1 MTVYGGPSRW
11 PDEQPE
17 RRDDRTGYGASPA
30 SPHEQPTGQAGGYGP
45 GTGRFDGF
53 AAGRTG
59 NVYGGNEGTGP
70 IHRGGDQGTGPI
82 HGGNEGTGPLYGGG
96 REPIPGPTRPED
108 LYSAKAYQPEERAG
122 RRKLPLPGEPPPT
135 PPRGGGR
142 RTAIIVGA
150 VAAVVIGAGTA
161 GAATFLG
168 GDDKPPAG
176 PSPTQ
181 EQAVGAGSSGPAGSK
196 AAGAVPGPA
205 DGITLSA
212 TGDIVMG
219 MAPGGLPPDNG
230 KGFFDPVNQ
239 YLAADFQMGNLEQ
252 VLTDDTGV
260 GKCSAESA
268 GKTCFA
274 FRTPPAFVQNLKD
287 AGFAMMTMAN
297 NHAYD
302 FGEVGYKN
310 SQKALDG
317 AGIKYT
323 GWPGMISVGE
333 AKGVKIAVIGFAS
346 YKWSNLCSDL
356 DAAEKIVK
364 EATTKADIVVVQV
377 HQGAEGADKT
387 HVKPGTEMFLG
398 ENRCDPIAFGHRVV
412 DAGADL
418 VVGHGPHVMRAMEF
432 YKGRLIAYSLGNF
445 AGYKALSYNGTVGI
459 GGVLKV
465 QLLGDGTWKS
475 GSLTATYMVAPG
487 LPRPDPKK
495 QAIPFVSNLTKQDFP
510 TTGAKIAEDG
520 TITPPAA

>member
-1 MTVYGGPSRW
+1 M
-11 PDEQPE
+11 Q
-17 RRDDRTGYGASPA
+17 
-30 SPHEQPTGQAGGYGP
+30 
-45 GTGRFDGF
+45 
-53 AAGRTG
+53 
-59 NVYGGNEGTGP
+59 
-70 IHRGGDQGTGPI
+70 
-82 HGGNEGTGPLYGGG
+82 PLYGGE
-96 REPIPGPTRPED
+96 REPIPGPQRPED
-108 LYSAKAYQPEERAG
+108 LYSARAYEPEERAG
-122 RRKLPLPGEPPPT
+122 RRKLPLPPGEPVEPR
-135 PPRGGGR
+135 RGGGR
-142 RTAIIVGA
+142 RTAIILGA

-168 GDDKPPAG
+168 GGDDKPVANQGQSSPQPA
-176 PSPTQ
+176 
-181 EQAVGAGSSGPAGSK
+181 AAGAGSKSTGGSPAG
-196 AAGAVPGPA
+196 GVPGPA
-205 DGITLSA
+205 EGITLSA

-219 MAPGGLPPDNG
+219 MAPNGLPPNAG
-230 KGFFDPVNQ
+230 KGFFDPVKK

-260 GKCSAESA
+260 GKCSADSA

-274 FRTPPAFVQNLKD
+274 FRTPPGYVQNLTD
-287 AGFAMMTMAN
+287 AGFKMMNMAN

-323 GWPGMISVGE
+323 GWPGDISIGE

-364 EATTKADIVVVQV
+364 EAATKADMVVVQV
-377 HQGAEGADKT
+377 HMGAEGSDKT
-387 HVKPGTEMFLG
+387 HAKNETEMFLG
-398 ENRCDPIAFGHRVV
+398 ENRCNPVAFSHRVV

-418 VVGHGPHVMRAMEF
+418 VIGHGPHVMRAMEF

-445 AGYKALSYNGTVGI
+445 AGYKALSTGGTVGI

-465 QLLGDGTWKS
+465 TLLGDGTWK
-475 GSLTATYMVAPG
+475 GGLLTPTYMASPG
-487 LPRPDPKK
+487 LPQPDPKK

-510 TTGAKIAEDG
+510 STGAKIAEDG
-520 TITPPAA
+520 TITAPAA

>member
-1 MTVYGGPSRW
+1 M
-11 PDEQPE
+11 
-17 RRDDRTGYGASPA
+17 
-30 SPHEQPTGQAGGYGP
+30 
-45 GTGRFDGF
+45 
-53 AAGRTG
+53 
-59 NVYGGNEGTGP
+59 
-70 IHRGGDQGTGPI
+70 
-82 HGGNEGTGPLYGGG
+82 
-96 REPIPGPTRPED
+96 
-108 LYSAKAYQPEERAG
+108 
-122 RRKLPLPGEPPPT
+122 PGEAPSPKN
-135 PPRGGGR
+135 GSGR
-142 RTAIIVGA
+142 RTAIILGA
-150 VAAVVIGAGTA
+150 LAALIIGAGTA
-161 GAATFLG
+161 GAATFLS
-168 GDDKPPAG
+168 GDDPAPATSSAPAAQQGSEAPKPGGTSAPAAAG
-176 PSPTQ
+176 PA
-181 EQAVGAGSSGPAGSK
+181 E
-196 AAGAVPGPA
+196 
-205 DGITLSA
+205 GITMTA

-219 MAPGGLPPDNG
+219 MAPGGLPPNNG
-230 KGFFDPVNQ
+230 KGFFDPVKSF
-239 YLAADFQMGNLEQ
+239 LAADFQMGNLEQ

-274 FRTPPAFVQNLKD
+274 FRTPPGYVSNLKD
-287 AGFAMMTMAN
+287 AGFHMMTMAN

-333 AKGVKIAVIGFAS
+333 AKGVKIAVVGFAS

-356 DAAEKIVK
+356 DAAETIIK
-364 EATTKADIVVVQV
+364 EAATKADLVVVQV
-377 HQGAEGADKT
+377 HQGAEGSDKT
-387 HVKPGTEMFLG
+387 HTKPGTEFFLG
-398 ENRCDPIAFGHRVV
+398 ENRCDTIAFAHKVI

-445 AGYKALSYNGTVGI
+445 AGYRALSYNGVVGI

-465 QLLGDGTWKS
+465 TLGGDGSYKS

-487 LPRPDPKK
+487 LPQPDPKK

-510 TTGAKIAEDG
+510 TTGAKIAADG
-520 TITPPAA
+520 TITAPAGG

>member
-1 MTVYGGPSRW
+1 M
-11 PDEQPE
+11 
-17 RRDDRTGYGASPA
+17 
-30 SPHEQPTGQAGGYGP
+30 P
-45 GTGRFDGF
+45 GD
-53 AAGRTG
+53 
-59 NVYGGNEGTGP
+59 
-70 IHRGGDQGTGPI
+70 
-82 HGGNEGTGPLYGGG
+82 
-96 REPIPGPTRPED
+96 
-108 LYSAKAYQPEERAG
+108 
-122 RRKLPLPGEPPPT
+122 PPPA
-135 PPRGGGR
+135 RSGGGR
-142 RTAIIVGA
+142 RTAIILGA

-168 GDDKPPAG
+168 GGDDKPASTQGPAQQPQG
-176 PSPTQ
+176 GGGSD
-181 EQAVGAGSSGPAGSK
+181 AAGGGSSAP

-205 DGITLSA
+205 EGITLSA

-219 MAPGGLPPDNG
+219 MAPGGLPPNNG
-230 KGFFDPVNQ
+230 KGFFDPVKE
-239 YLAADFQMGNLEQ
+239 YLVADFQMGNLEQ

-260 GKCSAESA
+260 GKCSADTA

-274 FRTPPAFVQNLKD
+274 FRTPPAYVQNLTD
-287 AGFAMMTMAN
+287 AGFKMMNMAN

-302 FGEVGYKN
+302 YGEVGYKN
-310 SQKALDG
+310 SQKTLDG

-323 GWPGMISVGE
+323 GWPGDISVGE

-364 EATTKADIVVVQV
+364 EATTKADLVVVQV
-377 HQGAEGADKT
+377 HMGAEGSDKT
-387 HVKPGTEMFLG
+387 HAKNETEMFLG
-398 ENRCDPIAFGHRVV
+398 ENRCNPVAFSHRVI

-418 VVGHGPHVMRAMEF
+418 VIGHGPHVMRAMEF

-465 QLLGDGTWKS
+465 TLLGDGTFKA
-475 GSLTATYMVAPG
+475 GKLTATYMVAPG
-487 LPRPDPKK
+487 LPKPDPKK

-510 TTGAKIAEDG
+510 KTGAQIAQDG
-520 TITPPAA
+520 TITQPAAS

>member
-11 PDEQPE
+11 PDEPE
-17 RRDDRTGYGASPA
+17 RRRDEQA
-30 SPHEQPTGQAGGYGP
+30 PHGQPTGPAGGYGP
-45 GTGRFDGF
+45 PSGSFDGF
-53 AAGRTG
+53 ATGRPPREEPTEG
-59 NVYGGNEGTGP
+59 SIYGAP
-70 IHRGGDQGTGPI
+70 PA
-82 HGGNEGTGPLYGGG
+82 TGPLYGGG

-108 LYSAKAYQPEERAG
+108 LYTARAYEPDERAG
-122 RRKLPLPGEPPPT
+122 RRKLPLPGDAPAPR
-135 PPRGGGR
+135 RGGGR
-142 RTAIIVGA
+142 RTAIIAGV

-168 GDDKPPAG
+168 GDDEPPAKPG
-176 PSPTQ
+176 PTQ
-181 EQAVGAGSSGPAGSK
+181 QAVGGGSSAPGGS
-196 AAGAVPGPA
+196 AAPGGVPGPA
-205 DGITLSA
+205 EGISLSA

-219 MAPGGLPPDNG
+219 MAPGGLPPNSG
-230 KGFFDPVNQ
+230 KGFFDPVKQ
-239 YLAADFQMGNLEQ
+239 DLAADFQMGNLEQ

-287 AGFAMMTMAN
+287 AGFMMMSLAN

-302 FGEVGYKN
+302 YGEAGYKN

-323 GWPGMISVGE
+323 GWPGQISVGE
-333 AKGVKIAVIGFAS
+333 AKGVKIAVVGFAS
-346 YKWSNLCSDL
+346 YKWSNLCYEL
-356 DAAEKIVK
+356 DAAEKVIK
-364 EATTKADIVVVQV
+364 EATTKADLVVVQV
-377 HQGAEGADKT
+377 HMGAEGSDKT
-387 HVKPGTEMFLG
+387 RVKPGTEMFLG

-487 LPRPDPKK
+487 LPKPDPKK
-495 QAIPFVSNLTKQDFP
+495 QAIPFVANLTKQDFP
-510 TTGAKIAEDG
+510 KTGAKIGEDG
-520 TITPPAA
+520 SITPPAA

>member
-1 MTVYGGPSRW
+1 MTLYGGPSRW

-17 RRDDRTGYGASPA
+17 RGGPA
-30 SPHEQPTGQAGGYGP
+30 SPQPEQPTGQAGGYAP

-53 AAGRTG
+53 AAGRNPRPDSDPAPEPGSGSFWGGDRTG
-59 NVYGGNEGTGP
+59 QVYGSP
-70 IHRGGDQGTGPI
+70 PVA
-82 HGGNEGTGPLYGGG
+82 PLHV
-96 REPIPGPTRPED
+96 PAPGPQRRPEE
-108 LYSAKAYQPEERAG
+108 LYAAKAYEPEERAG
-122 RRKLPLPGEPPPT
+122 RRKLPLPGEPPPVRGT
-135 PPRGGGR
+135 GGGRR
-142 RTAIIVGA
+142 RTAIILGA

-168 GDDKPPAG
+168 GGDDKPAATQGPTRQQPQAG
-176 PSPTQ
+176 
-181 EQAVGAGSSGPAGSK
+181 GASDAGGGGSSAP
-196 AAGAVPGPA
+196 AGAVPGPA
-205 DGITLSA
+205 EGITLSA

-219 MAPGGLPPDNG
+219 MAPGGLPPNNG
-230 KGFFDPVNQ
+230 KGFFDPVKQ

-260 GKCSAESA
+260 GKCSADNA

-274 FRTPPAFVQNLKD
+274 FRTPPAYVQNLTD
-287 AGFAMMTMAN
+287 AGFKMMNMAN

-302 FGEVGYKN
+302 FGPVGYKN
-310 SQKALDG
+310 SQKTLDG

-323 GWPGMISVGE
+323 GWPGDISIGE

-346 YKWSNLCSDL
+346 YTWSNLCSDL

-364 EATTKADIVVVQV
+364 EAATKADLVVVQV
-377 HQGAEGADKT
+377 HMGAEGSDKT
-387 HVKPGTEMFLG
+387 HAKNETEMFLG
-398 ENRCDPIAFGHRVV
+398 ENRCNPVAFTHRVI

-465 QLLGDGTWKS
+465 TLLGDGTWKG

-487 LPRPDPKK
+487 LPKPDPKK
-495 QAIPFVSNLTKQDFP
+495 QAIPFVSNLSKQDFP
-510 TTGAKIAEDG
+510 KTGAVIGQDG
-520 TITPPAA
+520 AITQPAA

>member
-17 RRDDRTGYGASPA
+17 RGRAASP
-30 SPHEQPTGQAGGYGP
+30 SPEQPTGQAGGYGP
-45 GTGRFDGF
+45 STGRFDGF
-53 AAGRTG
+53 AAGRTSRPDQSADPGSG
-59 NVYGGNEGTGP
+59 NIYGGDRTGGFGERTGQVYGAP
-70 IHRGGDQGTGPI
+70 PVA
-82 HGGNEGTGPLYGGG
+82 PLYGDG
-96 REPIPGPTRPED
+96 REPIPGPQRPED
-108 LYSAKAYQPEERAG
+108 LYSARAYEPEERAG
-122 RRKLPLPGEPPPT
+122 RRKLPLPGEPPPAN
-135 PPRGGGR
+135 RGGGR
-142 RTAIIVGA
+142 RTAIILGA

-168 GDDKPPAG
+168 GDDKPAASQGPAQQQPQAGDGSQASGGGSSAPAG
-176 PSPTQ
+176 
-181 EQAVGAGSSGPAGSK
+181 G
-196 AAGAVPGPA
+196 VPGPA
-205 DGITLSA
+205 EGITLSA

-219 MAPGGLPPDNG
+219 MAPGGLPPNNG
-230 KGFFDPVNQ
+230 KGFFDPVKQ
-239 YLAADFQMGNLEQ
+239 YLTADFQMGNLEQ

-260 GKCSAESA
+260 GKCSADTA

-274 FRTPPAFVQNLKD
+274 FRTPPAFVQNLTD
-287 AGFAMMTMAN
+287 AGFKLMTMAN

-323 GWPGMISVGE
+323 GWPGDIPVGE

-346 YKWSNLCSDL
+346 YKWSNLCYDL

-377 HQGAEGADKT
+377 HQGAEGSDKT

-418 VVGHGPHVMRAMEF
+418 VIGHGPHVMRGMEF

-465 QLLGDGTWKS
+465 TLLGDGTWK
-475 GSLTATYMVAPG
+475 GGTLTPTYMVAPG
-487 LPRPDPKK
+487 LPKPDPKK

-510 TTGAKIAEDG
+510 STGAKIAEDG
-520 TITPPAA
+520 TITAP

>member
-1 MTVYGGPSRW
+1 M
-11 PDEQPE
+11 
-17 RRDDRTGYGASPA
+17 YGAPPA
-30 SPHEQPTGQAGGYGP
+30 
-45 GTGRFDGF
+45 
-53 AAGRTG
+53 
-59 NVYGGNEGTGP
+59 
-70 IHRGGDQGTGPI
+70 
-82 HGGNEGTGPLYGGG
+82 TGPLYGGG
-96 REPIPGPTRPED
+96 REPIPGPSRGEPYPRATRPED
-108 LYSAKAYQPEERAG
+108 LYSARAYEPDERAG
-122 RRKLPLPGEPPPT
+122 RRKLPLPGDPPPQR
-135 PPRGGGR
+135 PGGGR

-168 GDDKPPAG
+168 GDDKPSPGQSTTQQAAG
-176 PSPTQ
+176 
-181 EQAVGAGSSGPAGSK
+181 GGGSSAPADSAQPQGG
-196 AAGAVPGPA
+196 AAGGPA

-219 MAPGGLPPDNG
+219 MAPGGLPPNNG
-230 KGFFDPVNQ
+230 KGFFDPVKE
-239 YLAADFQMGNLEQ
+239 YLVADFQMGNLEQ

-260 GKCSAESA
+260 GKCSADTV

-287 AGFAMMTMAN
+287 AGFMMMNMAN

-302 FGEVGYKN
+302 FGEQGYKN
-310 SQKALDG
+310 SQKTLDG

-333 AKGVKIAVIGFAS
+333 AKGVKIAVVGFAS
-346 YKWSNLCSDL
+346 YTWSNLCSDL
-356 DAAEKIVK
+356 DGAEKIIK
-364 EATTKADIVVVQV
+364 EAATKADLVVVQV
-377 HQGAEGADKT
+377 HQGAEGSDKT

-418 VVGHGPHVMRAMEF
+418 VIGHGPHVMRAMEF

-445 AGYKALSYNGTVGI
+445 GGYRALSYNGTVGI

-465 QLLGDGTWKS
+465 RLLADGTWKG

-487 LPRPDPKK
+487 LPKPDPKK
-495 QAIPFVSNLTKQDFP
+495 QAIPFVSDLSKQDFP
-510 TTGAKIAEDG
+510 TTGAKIAADG
-520 TITPPAA
+520 TITPPTG